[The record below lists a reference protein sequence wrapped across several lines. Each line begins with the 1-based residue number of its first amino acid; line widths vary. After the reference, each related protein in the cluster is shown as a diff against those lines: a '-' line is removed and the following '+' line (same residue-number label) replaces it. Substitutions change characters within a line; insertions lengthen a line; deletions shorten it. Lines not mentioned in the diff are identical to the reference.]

1 VPATIDIQTD
11 LQADLGRVQ
20 ADATQMHQVLLNL
33 GSNAAHAMRSGG
45 GVLRLALRP
54 VHLDAATAT
63 RLGGLTAGRHIQMT
77 VSDTGH
83 GIDPET
89 LKRIF
94 DPFFTTKNVGEG
106 TGLGLSVVHG
116 IIRAHHGAIQ
126 VSSAP
131 GEGARFDIYLP
142 AAEEA
147 GAGQDVATAPLIR
160 GQGEV
165 ICIVDDEPLV
175 GGFSRTALARF
186 GYQAVCFESPDQ
198 CLHALQQ
205 DQAGCAVLITD
216 QTMPSM
222 TGMELSAQ
230 VRTFAPQLPI
240 IVMSGYFSKISPAA
254 LDQIGHISLLAKPFT
269 VDEIARAVHRALH
282 PEA

>member
-1 VPATIDIQTD
+1 
-11 LQADLGRVQ
+11 
-20 ADATQMHQVLLNL
+20 MHQVLLNL
-33 GSNAAHAMRSGG
+33 GSNAAHAMRLGG
-45 GVLRLALRP
+45 GVLRIILET
-54 VHLDAATAT
+54 VQLDTA
-63 RLGGLTAGRHIQMT
+63 TAGRAGLKAGRHVQLT
-77 VSDTGH
+77 VTDTGH

-126 VSSAP
+126 VSCAP
-131 GEGARFDIYLP
+131 GQGARFDIYLP
-142 AAEEA
+142 ATE
-147 GAGQDVATAPLIR
+147 TADDASDISTGPLAR
-160 GQGEV
+160 GRGEM

-175 GGFSRTALARF
+175 ASFTNLALVRF
-186 GYQAVCFESPDQ
+186 GYQAVSFESPEK
-198 CLHALQQ
+198 CLQALQA
-205 DQAGCAVLITD
+205 DPTGCAALVTD

-222 TGMELSAQ
+222 TGMELAAQ
-230 VRTFAPQLPI
+230 VRSFAPRLPI

-269 VDEIARAVHRALH
+269 VEEIAGAVDRALH
-282 PEA
+282 PEG